1 MSDFINFNAI
11 FEEIYIYITT
21 ICFDLGDAIYNLRDA
36 VVDIRDDRVIGCST
50 HAYFRFN
57 GSVMEI
63 WYYCVDKSFYLN
75 NESNTD

>member
-11 FEEIYIYITT
+11 FKEITT
-21 ICFDLGDAIYNLRDA
+21 ICLDGAIYNLRDA